1 MTAQMITANGIEQCY
16 ETTGV
21 EGAPWVTLIHG
32 SGDNHNMWWLQVP
45 ALAESFRILTYDVR
59 GHGDTETPEDDSLS
73 QMTFVDDLAAL
84 LDVLGIERT
93 ALIGYSMG
101 GGIVRNFAAAHP
113 DRVWGAVI
121 SNGGRLDPP
130 PLANEE
136 EAAAAQKMREER
148 IAGIRAG
155 GMDFVFEGW
164 RTQVYTPEFLEA
176 RPQIVEAHYAIT
188 TANDPE
194 KYIRVMAGM
203 GGPSGVDVAN
213 ITSPTLIVVGAGD
226 QYTGPEAAHDLAA
239 AMTGTQAGVEVFPT
253 RHGTPFERH
262 EEYNR
267 TLLAFLNENRPTN

>member
-1 MTAQMITANGIEQCY
+1 MAAQMISANGIEQCY
-16 ETTGV
+16 ETTGP

-32 SGDNHNMWWLQVP
+32 SGDNHNAWWLQVP
-45 ALAESFRILTYDVR
+45 ALTESFRVLTYDVR

-73 QMTFVDDLAAL
+73 QRTFIDDLAAL
-84 LDVLGIERT
+84 LDGLGIERT

-101 GGIVRNFAAAHP
+101 GGIVRNFAATHP

-130 PLANEE
+130 PPANEE
-136 EAAAAQKMREER
+136 EARAAQAMRDER
-148 IAGIRAG
+148 IAGIRDG
-155 GMDFVFEGW
+155 GMEFVWNGW
-164 RTQVYTPEFLEA
+164 LEQVYTPEFREA
-176 RPQIVEAHYAIT
+176 RRQIVMAHHAIT
-188 TANDPE
+188 TSNDSE
-194 KYIRVMAGM
+194 KYVRVMAGM

-213 ITSPTLIVVGAGD
+213 ITSPTLIIVGAGD

-267 TLLAFLNENRPTN
+267 TLLDFLNENRPTN